1 MTLPQ
6 TSSREVMPPA
16 SKLHVRVKPISG
28 WAELPLRELWQF
40 RDLLVVLTL
49 RDIKLRYKQTGIGI
63 LWVVLQPLI
72 AALIFAFVFGRVAN
86 FQSGNVPYL
95 AFVFAALLPWNV
107 FSGAL
112 QRAGGS
118 LISSAQLISK
128 VYFPRLIIP
137 MAAAF
142 GVLVDF
148 AVSLVV
154 MLIIMVLSGYP
165 PTLNLLALPI
175 LLVITLINAVAIGTL
190 ISALSVY
197 YRDFTYAL
205 PFLIQVWLYASPVVY
220 SPDIIEPS
228 LRPLYSIN
236 PMVGVISGFRW
247 AFFGGTEFPL
257 GDVAVSLVFGVV
269 AMIICLIVF
278 QRVEQSFAD
287 VV

>member
-1 MTLPQ
+1 MSVVNPKHFTRVTSDSHWLSLPV
-6 TSSREVMPPA
+6 RE
-16 SKLHVRVKPISG
+16 I
-28 WAELPLRELWQF
+28 WNF
-40 RDLLVVLTL
+40 RDLLVVLTQ
-49 RDIKLRYKQTGIGI
+49 RDVKLRYKQTWIGI
-63 LWVVLQPLI
+63 FWVILQPLV

-86 FQSGNVPYL
+86 LQSDDNVPYL
-95 AFVFAALLPWNV
+95 AFVFAALLPWNA

-118 LISSAQLISK
+118 LIASSQLISK

-137 MAAAF
+137 MAAAL

-148 AVSLVV
+148 AVALVV
-154 MLIIMVLSGYP
+154 MLIILVLSGYAL
-165 PTLNLLALPI
+165 TLNLLALPI
-175 LLVITLINAVAIGTL
+175 LLLITLINAIAIGTL

-220 SPDIIEPS
+220 SADIITGP
-228 LRPLYSIN
+228 LRPLYMLN
-236 PMVGVISGFRW
+236 PMVGIISGFRW
-247 AFFGGTEFPL
+247 SFFGGGAFPL
-257 GDVAVSLVFGVV
+257 GEMALSTVFGVV
-269 AMIICLIVF
+269 ALIISLLVF

>member
-1 MTLPQ
+1 MTDQLAPP
-6 TSSREVMPPA
+6 VPPA
-16 SKLHVRVKPISG
+16 PARYHIRVKPASR
-28 WAELPLRELWQF
+28 WADLPIRELWQF

-49 RDIKLRYKQTGIGI
+49 RDIKLRYKQTVIGI

-86 FQSGNVPYL
+86 LQSGDVPYL
-95 AFVFAALLPWNV
+95 AFVFAALLPWNA

-118 LISSAQLISK
+118 LVASAQLISK

-137 MAAAF
+137 MAAAL

-154 MLIIMVLSGYP
+154 MLVILLLSGYGL
-165 PTLNLLALPI
+165 TLNLLAIPF
-175 LLVITLINAVAIGTL
+175 LLLITLINAVAIGTL
-190 ISALSVY
+190 ISALSVF

-220 SPDIIEPS
+220 AADIITGP
-228 LRPLYSIN
+228 LRPLYLIN
-236 PMVGVISGFRW
+236 PMVGIIAGFRW
-247 AFFGGTEFPL
+247 AFFGGAVFPAGEVVL
-257 GDVAVSLVFGVV
+257 SAVFGAVALAVS
-269 AMIICLIVF
+269 LIVF